1 MKNSFLILVLF
12 VTTLFVNSCT
22 KTADV
27 APTPSLVGV
36 WKYKTAR
43 MSYDDAAGKT
53 IMVDVAPKASTG
65 VEFKAS
71 DYVITGSNQPFT
83 VTKLGQTQTI
93 QIKSSTYK
101 INTVDEIAAEII
113 KGSGFTATEKTAFET
128 SMAALKK
135 EGITHV
141 ATLGDV
147 EFQSK
152 TSSGSFSLGWD
163 WYSIRTLT
171 ANQLVLE
178 FFGDDSPAAERWQI
192 TLEK

>member
-1 MKNSFLILVLF
+1 MKNSFLILALF
-12 VTTLFVNSCT
+12 VAIVFVSSCT

-43 MSYDDAAGKT
+43 MTYDDATGKT
-53 IMVDVAPKASTG
+53 IAIDVVPKTG
-65 VEFKAS
+65 TGIEFKAS
-71 DYVITGSNQPFT
+71 DYVITGNNQPFT
-83 VTKLGQTQTI
+83 FTKLGQTQTI

-101 INTVDEIAAEII
+101 INTVDEIAAQITTTF
-113 KGSGFTATEKTAFET
+113 GFTAAEKKDFDILI
-128 SMAALKK
+128 AAIKK

-141 ATLGDV
+141 ATIGDV

-152 TSSGSFSLGWD
+152 TSSSSGSLGWD
-163 WYSIRTLT
+163 WFSIRSLT

-178 FFGDDSPAAERWQI
+178 IFGDDSPAAERWQI

>member
-1 MKNSFLILVLF
+1 MKNSILIL
-12 VTTLFVNSCT
+12 TLFAVALFAGSCA

-27 APTPSLVGV
+27 APTPSLVGI

-43 MSYDDAAGKT
+43 MTYDDASGKT
-53 IMVDVAPKASTG
+53 LTVDVVPKAGTG
-65 VEFKAS
+65 IEFKAGN
-71 DYVITGSNQPFT
+71 YVITGNNQPFT

-101 INTVDEIAAEII
+101 INTVDEIAAEIT
-113 KGSGFTATEKTAFET
+113 KAFGFTAAEQKDFDATI
-128 SMAALKK
+128 AAIKK

-141 ATLGDV
+141 ASLGDV
-147 EFQSK
+147 ELQSK
-152 TSSGSFSLGWD
+152 SSFVSASFGWD
-163 WYSIRTLT
+163 WFSVKSLT

-178 FFGDDSPAAERWQI
+178 IFGDDSPAAERWQI

>member
-1 MKNSFLILVLF
+1 MKNSFLILSLFAASLF
-12 VTTLFVNSCT
+12 VSSCT
-22 KTADV
+22 KSADV

-43 MSYDDAAGKT
+43 MSYDDASGKT
-53 IMVDVAPKASTG
+53 IMIDVAPKTG
-65 VEFKAS
+65 TGIEFKSS

-83 VTKLGQTQTI
+83 VTKSGQTQTI
-93 QIKSSTYK
+93 QIKNSTYK
-101 INTVDEIAAEII
+101 INTVDEIAAEIT
-113 KGSGFTATEKTAFET
+113 KAFGFTATEKKDFDAVIATI
-128 SMAALKK
+128 KK

-141 ATLGDV
+141 ATIGDV

-152 TSSGSFSLGWD
+152 SGSVSGSLGWD
-163 WYSIRTLT
+163 WFSIKSLT

-178 FFGDDSPAAERWQI
+178 IFGDDSPAAERWQI